1 MWIYHRSNPLSRL
14 HCWEL
19 PVKDNIEIS
28 VDRHMSK
35 ENFTLPH
42 QGNHSY
48 LVVIVLVFYCLYNI
62 LLTDTV
68 PENTINSNLGVLCV
82 RSLMW
87 VSLV

>member
-1 MWIYHRSNPLSRL
+1 MWIYHRSNPLPRL

-42 QGNHSY
+42 QGNDSY
-48 LVVIVLVFYCLYNI
+48 LVVTVLVFYCLYNI
-62 LLTDTV
+62 LLTDIV
-68 PENTINSNLGVLCV
+68 PENTINSNLGVLWV